1 MRKYFN
7 GLILFFWLCLSILIG
22 TLGWIVIESY
32 TNAISSSKSYV
43 DLLNQFSTQFTLDGI
58 EFRNKDDMLAYIE
71 KKEGKPKSVSGAS
84 ETAKFTLDGIEFR
97 NKDDMLAYIEKKKG
111 KSKSVSDASETAKFT
126 LDGIEFKN
134 KQALEVYVKTSGKKK
149 LREKFSIR
157 FIVNWVEKGG
167 SSQGILITVLTA
179 FSFGVIGCII
189 DIFKKLIYD
198 DEKLENVRIFLSPL
212 FSGLVAFMILGIAE
226 LIPVVFQAN
235 TDANVVRPV
244 SLFFFCLFGGIM
256 AERIFT
262 WARNLVADFLKIKF
276 ED

>member
-7 GLILFFWLCLSILIG
+7 GLILFFWLCLSIIIG

-58 EFRNKDDMLAYIE
+58 EFKNKEDMLAYVE
-71 KKEGKPKSVSGAS
+71 KKE
-84 ETAKFTLDGIEFR
+84 
-97 NKDDMLAYIEKKKG
+97 G

-134 KQALEVYVKTSGKKK
+134 KEALETYVKTSGKKK

-167 SSQGILITVLTA
+167 SSQVILITVLTA

-262 WARNLVADFLKIKF
+262 WARNLVADFLKI
-276 ED
+276 